1 MLTALNWSMMR
12 SRRASGNEIEWVR
25 TCALGLERLRSVGR
39 QSTIQLDGI
48 GVILVDVSLPDGY
61 GMETHRSASCSLAGH
76 PIVIL
81 SPAQDE
87 AVAEAAL
94 QHGAKDFILKE
105 RVDNYVLPKTLA
117 AVIDRADAADALFN
131 ETQRAQITSTQSAMR

>member
-1 MLTALNWSMMR
+1 MAAHVLLIQADAHGAELVHDALSQSKR
-12 SRRASGNEIEWVR
+12 YEIEWVR

-61 GMETHRSASCSLAGH
+61 GMELIDRLHAASPAI

-87 AVAEAAL
+87 AVA
-94 QHGAKDFILKE
+94 
-105 RVDNYVLPKTLA
+105 
-117 AVIDRADAADALFN
+117 
-131 ETQRAQITSTQSAMR
+131 